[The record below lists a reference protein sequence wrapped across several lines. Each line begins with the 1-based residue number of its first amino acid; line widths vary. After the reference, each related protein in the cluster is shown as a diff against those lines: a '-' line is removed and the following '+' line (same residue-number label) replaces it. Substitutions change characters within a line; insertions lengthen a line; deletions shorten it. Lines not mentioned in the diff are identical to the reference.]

1 MNRFV
6 LGALAALFLAG
17 IGMFWWQGRAAV
29 ERAAPPPQ
37 AGVAASLPEELPS
50 ADAGDMVGPD
60 LPQATEQSREQ
71 RRFGRFDRDRD
82 GKISRVEMLA
92 SRAAAFRK
100 LDKDGNN
107 LLTFEEWAVR
117 TVDKFAAADA
127 DHDRWLTPQEFRSTA
142 PKPAKPKPRCSCA
155 PPKRKGASLHGEA
168 DDDPLADDGGR

>member
-17 IGMFWWQGRAAV
+17 IGMFWWQSRAAV
-29 ERAAPPPQ
+29 ERAAPPQ
-37 AGVAASLPEELPS
+37 AAPAAAMPEDLPS
-50 ADAGDMVGPD
+50 ADPAEMIGPD

-71 RRFGRFDRDRD
+71 RRFGRLDRDRD

-92 SRAAAFRK
+92 VRAAAFRK

-127 DHDRWLTPQEFRSTA
+127 NHDRWLSPQEFRSTA
-142 PKPAKPKPRCSCA
+142 PKPAKAKPRCICA
-155 PPKRKGASLHGEA
+155 PARHKGAAAKPDA
-168 DDDPLADDGGR
+168 DEPESDEGGS